1 VVTFAS
7 IAGPAMAKTRPLVT
21 VNDDTERRRVYLPR
35 GALMRRAISQIG
47 ITITAPS
54 RK

>member
-1 VVTFAS
+1 MANTWTDVT
-7 IAGPAMAKTRPLVT
+7 L
-21 VNDDTERRRVYLPR
+21 DTEVNESGLRVDQRPR
-35 GALMRRAISQIG
+35 GAPNIREISQIG

>member
-1 VVTFAS
+1 
-7 IAGPAMAKTRPLVT
+7 MAKTRPLVT
-21 VNDDTERRRVYLPR
+21 WNDPLNQR
-35 GALMRRAISQIG
+35 GRWVLNSREISQIG

>member
-1 VVTFAS
+1 MALKTV
-7 IAGPAMAKTRPLVT
+7 AGPISSTWIMGPRFRG
-21 VNDDTERRRVYLPR
+21 DDTECVETHQRLPNNR
-35 GALMRRAISQIG
+35 EISQIG